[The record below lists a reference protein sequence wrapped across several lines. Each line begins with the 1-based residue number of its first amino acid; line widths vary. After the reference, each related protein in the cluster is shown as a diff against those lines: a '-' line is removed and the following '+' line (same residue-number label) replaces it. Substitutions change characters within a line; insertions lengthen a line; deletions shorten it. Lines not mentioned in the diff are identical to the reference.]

1 MSLSYTILDPALDL
15 FLYDLRDSF
24 GQSEAA
30 IAENRR
36 QFWRRIYGD
45 EKTIEAILSAQRSKE
60 DELSDYVQ
68 LIDPYPHIQKLA
80 PPLDNG
86 YYYPVKLGD
95 TYGLQID
102 CSGKLNDPQWEKI
115 SQLQQLEDLAT
126 EIRSRCG
133 EKWGTV
139 GQSWLFVG
147 QLDRHN
153 PGVDAVAKDCYEGLK
168 LTKTP
173 NWKRDLKGK
182 GRLCGATLYELEKPD
197 TTPDG
202 KNHHF
207 HAIVC
212 LFDFDYPDDKRQ
224 DEIQYLYRDLMR
236 LLHFRHKILWI
247 YEQTRL
253 IKHDSKQLGYDIQK
267 LVDRLPDR
275 LSSDRA
281 NLNQLQTDLASA
293 LQLAYDYDRQQS
305 ALQQSRFTLEINA
318 DNYRQRLDKMSDR
331 DNNSNLEMLARF
343 SRSARQYMRQT
354 STDERALLFG
364 RSSLEDF
371 IDTIE
376 NIIKVEH
383 TKNERTLNQTI
394 AVASVGIGAASIAI
408 AALPQETQPSPP
420 SNLKD
425 FSFSGAKFA
434 FSIIVG
440 LVFALAAYLVPKL
453 LRKLK
458 RSTASR
464 N

>member
-267 LVDRLPDR
+267 RVDRLPLSPQQTEVDVFPRLGPIQSGQLVPQLDALVQRLPPRLPEHFRERGVGEQDQADR
-275 LSSDRA
+275 EVPIDVIVRQQPKPMERVGIEFLRVLDHEIQATARLFALVVGVQPINQAVRVQRIGRFSETDGPVGAPEHLDVALRRRGHVDVGHV
-281 NLNQLQTDLASA
+281 LFGVERRHQLQG
-293 LQLAYDYDRQQS
+293 Q
-305 ALQQSRFTLEINA
+305 
-318 DNYRQRLDKMSDR
+318 QRLACA
-331 DNNSNLEMLARF
+331 EVAG
-343 SRSARQYMRQT
+343 QQ
-354 STDERALLFG
+354 DERLTDAECLA
-364 RSSLEDF
+364 E
-371 IDTIE
+371 
-376 NIIKVEH
+376 
-383 TKNERTLNQTI
+383 ERP
-394 AVASVGIGAASIAI
+394 GAAMH
-408 AALPQETQPSPP
+408 
-420 SNLKD
+420 
-425 FSFSGAKFA
+425 
-434 FSIIVG
+434 
-440 LVFALAAYLVPKL
+440 
-453 LRKLK
+453 
-458 RSTASR
+458 
-464 N
+464 